1 MNASWAGK
9 GCEGPATICS
19 RNHPH
24 PEVTGHSPVTALCL
38 QEVEGWAPT
47 AFHCQR
53 GYLMRG
59 LSFPRQ
65 DTKDTSSVS
74 LGTIESLTF

>member
-1 MNASWAGK
+1 MPVGQARAVKAQPTSAAGTT
-9 GCEGPATICS
+9 PT
-19 RNHPH
+19 
-24 PEVTGHSPVTALCL
+24 PEVTGHSPVAALCL
-38 QEVEGWAPT
+38 LEVEGWAPT
-47 AFHCQR
+47 AFLCQQ

-74 LGTIESLTF
+74 LGTTESLTF